1 MSWKSLNRRTWTSWL
16 GACAAGLLAHLPVT
30 ISGQTGPH
38 LTVRLLPAG
47 EAPAAALAEWQRMLN
62 PDGRWSIL
70 ELSAQAQEGSL
81 PLPEGRVA
89 WAGLFP
95 EPLAARTFGGVQ
107 VVGDLS
113 SPVAVIRELTAVQQ
127 PSVPLPA
134 PMGMNL
140 VAHMDWVPFGIE
152 ERVMAAEADSNQSGW
167 VVKAGKS
174 PAGIYSAMPWRLPR
188 LPGPVT
194 WQVEITLSGS
204 GRVEVGLSDD
214 QGQGFAPPEALIETT
229 LTSGEQGFC
238 CWVPARMQDA
248 QALRL
253 TLAATHGGDGEIQVR
268 SVVFQ
273 PVLTPQDAPA
283 RWDGRLG
290 VWDWS
295 ARPERWRQLRPLW
308 QKAGIRVLQLAL
320 PRGEPD
326 AACLE
331 TLRQLRTEGFEVVAV
346 EGDPH
351 MVLPEVRASV
361 LGRHRQLSAWHPGT
375 LDAVQYDVEPYLL
388 PGFRLQTGRWHDNW
402 AKLFE
407 SLPAADLAPVEA
419 VAPFWLL
426 HQEEGKK
433 VLEVMAGSTRRVV
446 TMNYRSD
453 PVEAAAWGVAWLEWS
468 TKHQRPVS
476 LAMECGPISNSRS
489 FTFRKADTGRLWI
502 CPWPGQGTAVA
513 LFEADIKA
521 GSPAVVLS
529 QAHETVI
536 PGSRTTLKDQPPEK
550 VGQMIEL
557 LEGMAKQMQLPEA
570 LRPTLLLHEPDES
583 VLEYLSRRA
592 TAPR

>member
-1 MSWKSLNRRTWTSWL
+1 MTWKSLRHHPWTSWL
-16 GACAAGLLAHLPVT
+16 CACGAGLLLHLPET
-30 ISGQTGPH
+30 ALGQTVPH

-47 EAPAAALAEWQRMLN
+47 EAPAAVLAEWQRMLN

-95 EPLAARTFGGVQ
+95 EPLAARSPGGVQ
-107 VVGDLS
+107 VGGDLS
-113 SPVAVIRELTAVQQ
+113 GPAAAIRELTPLQQ
-127 PSVPLPA
+127 PSVSLPA

-140 VAHMDWVPFGIE
+140 AAHMDWVPFGIE
-152 ERVMAAEADSNQSGW
+152 ERVMAVEAGSNQGGW
-167 VVKAGKS
+167 VVKGGKS
-174 PAGIYSAMPWRLPR
+174 PAGLYSAMPWRLPR
-188 LPGPVT
+188 LPGAST
-194 WQVEITLSGS
+194 WQVEITLSGA
-204 GRVEVGLSDD
+204 GRFEVGLSDD
-214 QGQGFAPPEALIETT
+214 HGQGFGPPEVLIETA
-229 LTSGEQGFC
+229 LASGEEGFC
-238 CWVPARMQDA
+238 YRVPARMQDA

-283 RWDGRLG
+283 KWDGRLG
-290 VWDWS
+290 LWDWS

-308 QKAGIRVLQLAL
+308 KKAGIRVLQLAL
-320 PRGEPD
+320 PRGELD

-331 TLRQLRTEGFEVVAV
+331 TLRQLRKEGFEVVAV

-361 LGRHRQLSAWHPGT
+361 LERHRQLSVWHPGA

-388 PGFRLQTGRWHDNW
+388 PGFRLQPGRWHENW

-407 SLPAADLAPVEA
+407 SLPAAGLAPVEA
-419 VAPFWLL
+419 VTPFWLL
-426 HQEEGKK
+426 HQEQGKK

-468 TKHQRPVS
+468 AKHQRPVS
-476 LAMECGPISNSRS
+476 LAIECGPITDSRS
-489 FTFRKADTGRLWI
+489 FTFRKADAGRLWI
-502 CPWPGQGTAVA
+502 CPWAGQGTAVV
-513 LFEADIKA
+513 LFETDIRA
-521 GSPAVVLS
+521 GAPAVVLT

-536 PGSRTTLKDQPPEK
+536 SGARTTLKDQPPEK
-550 VGQMIEL
+550 ISQMIEL
-557 LEGMAKQMQLPEA
+557 LEGTAQQMRLPEA
-570 LRPTLLLHEPDES
+570 LRPTLLLHEPDEA
-583 VLEYLSRRA
+583 VLEHLSRRA
-592 TAPR
+592 ASR

>member
-1 MSWKSLNRRTWTSWL
+1 MTRKSHRRRTWTSWL
-16 GACAAGLLAHLPVT
+16 CACCAGLLSHLPVT
-30 ISGQTGPH
+30 APGQTSPH

-81 PLPEGRVA
+81 ALPEGRVA

-95 EPLAARTFGGVQ
+95 EPLSARSSGGVQ
-107 VVGDLS
+107 VVGDLGG
-113 SPVAVIRELTAVQQ
+113 PAAAIREVTALQQ
-127 PSVPLPA
+127 PSAPLPA
-134 PMGMNL
+134 PMGLNL
-140 VAHMDWVPFGIE
+140 AAHMDWVPFGIE
-152 ERVMAAEADSNQSGW
+152 ERVMAAEAGSNQGGW

-174 PAGIYSAMPWRLPR
+174 PAGIYGAMPWRLPR
-188 LPGPVT
+188 LPGSST
-194 WQVEITLSGS
+194 WQVEITLSGA

-214 QGQGFAPPEALIETT
+214 QGQGFAPPEVLIETA
-229 LTSGEQGFC
+229 LASDEQGFC
-238 CWVPARMQDA
+238 HWVPARMQDA

-253 TLAATHGGDGEIQVR
+253 TLAATQGGDGEIQVR

-290 VWDWS
+290 VWDWT
-295 ARPERWRQLRPLW
+295 ARPERWMELRPLW
-308 QKAGIRVLQLAL
+308 KKAGISVLQLAL
-320 PRGEPD
+320 PHGEPD

-351 MVLPEVRASV
+351 MVLPGVQASV
-361 LGRHRQLSAWHPGT
+361 LERHRQLSTWHPGA

-388 PGFRLQTGRWHDNW
+388 PGFRLQSGRWHENW
-402 AKLFE
+402 AQLFE

-419 VAPFWLL
+419 VVPFWLL

-468 TKHQRPVS
+468 AKHQRPVS
-476 LAMECGPISNSRS
+476 LAIECGPISDSRS
-489 FTFRKADTGRLWI
+489 FTFRKAEAGRLWI
-502 CPWPGQGTAVA
+502 CPWPGQGTAVV
-513 LFEADIKA
+513 LFETDVQA
-521 GSPAVVLS
+521 STPAVALAQVR
-529 QAHETVI
+529 ETVI
-536 PGSRTTLKDQPPEK
+536 SGSRTTLKDQPPEK
-550 VGQMIEL
+550 ICQMVEL
-557 LEGMAKQMQLPEA
+557 LEGTARQMRLPEA
-570 LRPTLLLHEPDES
+570 LRPTLLLHEPDEA
-583 VLEYLSRRA
+583 VLEHLSRRA
-592 TAPR
+592 ASR